1 MKKIKM
7 IGIVLL
13 VFVIVASG
21 TFYIFRTQIKKH
33 FIPTIQLEGDINIK
47 VKNDT
52 SYISAKVSVNNKT
65 FLKIK
70 IDTLKYT
77 ITLFDKI
84 YMQSEKYINLSLQG
98 YHKDTIDLSVK
109 VPYMTILKD
118 LKEERKKED
127 SIDCSINIFLQYAT
141 FFGRSEKPINK
152 SKKIKIPQ
160 PPEIEIVE
168 IKYSKI
174 HLKTI
179 LADAKI
185 KIINHSNLTLAIKD
199 MTYSL
204 NILKQGNLK
213 GEYKGAINIKPKET
227 TTISL
232 PIKIN
237 VDNIGKTVF
246 VIIMNKDNYDFTLTL
261 KATLESSGPIKE
273 SFNIDITKSGKME
286 LRK

>member
-1 MKKIKM
+1 MKKLKI

-13 VFVIVASG
+13 VFVLVAGG

-77 ITLFDKI
+77 ITLFDKV
-84 YMQSEKYINLSLQG
+84 YMQSEKYINLTLQG

-109 VPYMTILKD
+109 VPYMAIIKD

-152 SKKIKIPQ
+152 STKIKIPQ
-160 PPEIEIVE
+160 PPELEIVE

-185 KIINHSNLTLAIKD
+185 KIINHSALNLAIKD
-199 MTYSL
+199 ISYNM
-204 NILKQGNLK
+204 NISEQGNLK
-213 GEYKGAINIKPKET
+213 GNYKEPVYIKPNET
-227 TTISL
+227 TYITL

-237 VDNIGKTVF
+237 VNNIGKTVF
-246 VIIMNKDNYDFTLTL
+246 QIIVNKDNYDYTLTL
-261 KATLESSGPIKE
+261 KAILESTDPFKE
-273 SFNIDITKSGKME
+273 SFNIDIAKSGKME